1 MPADREGSGTL
12 IDEDFVVSFQMCEEC
27 YRLFGVETR
36 TDSRMRFTELSPA
49 FGGAFLMPNQ
59 ANKKA
64 DPPKGTG

>member
-1 MPADREGSGTL
+1 
-12 IDEDFVVSFQMCEEC
+12 MCEEC

-49 FGGAFLMPNQ
+49 FGGAFLMPSQ

>member
-1 MPADREGSGTL
+1 
-12 IDEDFVVSFQMCEEC
+12 MCEEC

-59 ANKKA
+59 AIKKA
-64 DPPKGTG
+64 DPPKEPADEKTAIGRSRSVIT

>member
-1 MPADREGSGTL
+1 
-12 IDEDFVVSFQMCEEC
+12 MCEEC

-59 ANKKA
+59 ANKKT
-64 DPPKGTG
+64 DPPNWLNQNRRNRLITPHKLEK